1 MPLISDNTRKELN
14 GVFTGSGNVRM
25 SNVRNLSNDSK
36 VVLSKLL
43 SDLHWTDTGPV
54 FVLTSPKNKVL
65 KIRS

>member
-1 MPLISDNTRKELN
+1 MALISDNTRKELN
-14 GVFTGSGNVRM
+14 DVFTRSGNVRM

-43 SDLHWTDTGPV
+43 SDLYWTDTGPV